1 MRISD
6 WSSDV
11 CSSDLNLAQAITSP
25 GDIILAPNPSYPIH
39 AFGFIIAGAAIRS
52 IPVAPGYDF
61 MDQLER
67 AMRHSVPKPSALV
80 LNYPANPTAEI
91 VDLKFYST
99 VVDFCR
105 ENGIYIISDVAYP
118 AVHLEGPPPTHI
130 LPERKDGG

>member
-1 MRISD
+1 
-6 WSSDV
+6 
-11 CSSDLNLAQAITSP
+11 
-25 GDIILAPNPSYPIH
+25 
-39 AFGFIIAGAAIRS
+39 
-52 IPVAPGYDF
+52 

-105 ENGIYIISDVAYP
+105 ENGIYIISDVAY
-118 AVHLEGPPPTHI
+118 AEVSFEGPPPPSLLQVPGAKEIAVDFTTH
-130 LPERKDGG
+130 LNPYPTPCCRPASC